1 MSDYISNI
9 IIKLK
14 NANWANKP
22 NAVFPYSNYGLS
34 IAEALSKNGF
44 VGGVSKKGKKTK
56 MVEVGLLYEDGTPKI
71 SGVKRLSKL
80 SKRSYLGYKDIKSVK
95 RGYGK
100 MIISTPKG
108 ILSGEEA
115 RKQKVGGEPLFEI
128 W

>member
-22 NAVFPYSNYGLS
+22 VATFPYSNYGLAL
-34 IAEALSKNGF
+34 AETLSKTGF
-44 VGGVSKKGKKTK
+44 VGSVSKKGKKTRL
-56 MVEVGLLYEDGTPKI
+56 VEVGLLYEDGSPKI
-71 SGVKRLSKL
+71 SGVKRISKL
-80 SKRSYLGYKDIKSVK
+80 SKRAYLGYKDIKSIK

-100 MIISTPKG
+100 LIISTPKG
-108 ILSGEEA
+108 VLTGEDA